1 LDQSDGS
8 PVEIA
13 EARAVVCCNTG
24 MTGDRRPIGIFD
36 SGIGGFSVL
45 AEVRSR
51 LPAESLLYVA
61 DHRFAPYGD
70 RSLDEVARRSVQLSG
85 QLIEAGAKVIVVACN
100 SASAA
105 ALYTLRETYPET
117 PFVGME
123 PAVKPATVHSESGVV
138 GVLATAATFQGELFA
153 SLVDRHGNGTEVL
166 PIVGGG
172 LADLVEAGAEA
183 TPEAKQAVADLLTPA
198 LDRGMDTLVLG
209 CTHYSFLTAT
219 IATVTGDRVTIIDP
233 ASAVA
238 QQVERVLDADALR
251 SDADRRGRVLVTT
264 TGDVDRVGVHVE
276 RRLGEADE
284 VRHW

>member
-1 LDQSDGS
+1 
-8 PVEIA
+8 
-13 EARAVVCCNTG
+13 
-24 MTGDRRPIGIFD
+24 MTDDTRPIGIFD

-45 AEVRSR
+45 AEVRAL
-51 LPAESLLYVA
+51 LPNESLVYVA

-70 RSLDEVARRSVQLSG
+70 RSLAEVAHRSVQLSG
-85 QLIEAGAKVIVVACN
+85 QLIQAGAKVVVVACN

-105 ALYTLRETYPET
+105 ALYTLRDTYPET

-123 PAVKPATVHSESGVV
+123 PAVKPATVHSESGVI

-153 SLVDRHGNGTEVL
+153 SLVDRHGNGVEVL
-166 PIVGGG
+166 PIVGVG

-183 TPEAKQAVADLLTPA
+183 TAEAKEAVADLLTPA
-198 LDRGMDTLVLG
+198 LDRGMDTVVLG

-238 QQVERVLDADALR
+238 QQVERVLDADGLR
-251 SDADRRGRVLVTT
+251 SAPDRRGRVVATT
-264 TGDVDRVGVHVE
+264 TGDVDRIGVHVE
-276 RRLGEADE
+276 RLLGAVDD
-284 VRHW
+284 VRRW